1 MNHTNPAYLFGDTE
15 LAAERLRRLADVFA
29 PASREFLELLR
40 PRRPKRI
47 ADLGCGPGYTTRL
60 LADVFPDATVR
71 GLDSS
76 QSFVILARRAPHE
89 RIAFEVADVTRSL
102 PGGPY
107 DLVYCRYL
115 LTHVPN
121 YHDAIALWSRH
132 LAAGGMIAIEE
143 NEWIRTREPVLEKYL
158 SIVEAMLADGGQKLY
173 VGAQLD
179 RAASWPALVKRRSDV
194 VGIDVSNRATARM
207 FLPNLATWREKPF
220 VAEHF
225 TVAELDRLQ
234 ADLEQLAEDQT
245 DRKSITFGRR
255 GLVLARVDS

>member
-1 MNHTNPAYLFGDTE
+1 MNTNPAYLFGDTE

-29 PASREFLELLR
+29 LSSREFLELLR

-47 ADLGCGPGYTTRL
+47 ADLGCGPGYTTQL
-60 LADVFPDATVR
+60 LGDVFPDASVR
-71 GLDSS
+71 GLDGS
-76 QSFVILARRAPHE
+76 QSFVILAQRAPRE

-121 YHDAIALWSRH
+121 YQDAIALWSRH

-143 NEWIRTREPVLEKYL
+143 NEWIRTDEPAFAKYL
-158 SIVEAMLADGGQKLY
+158 TIVEAMLADGGQKLY

-179 RAASWPALVKRRSDV
+179 GAVSWPALVKRRSDV
-194 VGIDVSNRATARM
+194 VGIDVSNRSTARM

-220 VAEHF
+220 VAQRYS
-225 TVAELDRLQ
+225 TAELDRLQ
-234 ADLEQLAEDQT
+234 ADLELLAEDQSY
-245 DRKSITFGRR
+245 RKSITFGRR
-255 GLVLARVDS
+255 RLVLARAGS